1 MSGPEH
7 NARHDAGHDDYNFTG
22 VRELPGKLPDGERIL
37 WQGAPRWTSLF
48 RRAFHGRT
56 IAIYFAL
63 LIGSR
68 GVAVIGGGGSVADAL
83 LAMSYLLPLAIAG
96 LSMLALVAWLT
107 ARATWY
113 TVTSRR
119 VLMRVGVVLEITFN
133 FPHAVID
140 SAGLCV
146 HGEGTGDIPLRF
158 SNDNSIAY
166 AHLWPHVRPWHFR
179 HTEPMLRSV
188 EEPQKVAQ
196 LLAQAIAHATGGTA
210 RAIDSNASPRQAPMS
225 GIPAAAGR

>member
-1 MSGPEH
+1 MSGHE
-7 NARHDAGHDDYNFTG
+7 HDDFNFTGG

-68 GVAVIGGGGSVADAL
+68 GVSVMLNGGGIVEAL
-83 LAMSYLLPLAIAG
+83 TAMSYLLPLAVAG
-96 LSMLALVAWLT
+96 LGLMALVAWLT

-113 TVTSRR
+113 TVTNRR
-119 VLMRVGVVLEITFN
+119 VLMRAGVVLEITFN
-133 FPHAVID
+133 FPYSVVD
-140 SAGLCV
+140 SAGLRV
-146 HGEGTGDIPLRF
+146 HAEGTGDIPLRF
-158 SNDNSIAY
+158 TNDNSIAY
-166 AHLWPHVRPWHFR
+166 SHLWPHVRPWRFR

-188 EEPQKVAQ
+188 EEPQKLATM
-196 LLAQAIAHATGGTA
+196 LAQAIAQATGGVA
-210 RAIDSNASPRQAPMS
+210 MPVGSAEPSRQLPMS
-225 GIPAAAGR
+225 GVAAASQ